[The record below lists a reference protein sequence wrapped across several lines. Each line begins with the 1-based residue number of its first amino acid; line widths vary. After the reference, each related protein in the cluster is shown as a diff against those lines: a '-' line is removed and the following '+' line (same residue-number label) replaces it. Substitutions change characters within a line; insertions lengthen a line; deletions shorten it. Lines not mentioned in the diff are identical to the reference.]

1 MLCLCVACATS
12 VTPDDPSTVPKNDA
26 SRNNVSSPARLSD
39 GAKQAVLRN
48 GPQRIRNPYASPSSH
63 KTPLSRLA
71 LTGTATKS
79 SSIDA
84 RKGGTIRS
92 AFHGTPTPK
101 SQMPKSLY
109 ISMGEGG
116 NSSQISY
123 RLRQIAD
130 VQQQEKNA
138 RFPTF
143 TLSLPSTND
152 SVLSR
157 ILTRFVRNSD
167 EFTELVDVTLPTML
181 ATKLQK
187 SNNNEGGRIG
197 LVVLDSM
204 AGLFRLPENLQQ
216 NQKSLYF
223 AKRSNI
229 LFNCSAKLKKLS
241 HQYNVPIVVVNQV
254 TASFSSSSS
263 NFSLQKL
270 HMSCSM
276 ERMMPLL
283 GLSWSNCVNT
293 RFLLTRNETTENY
306 GKSSSI
312 IRFVRHAH
320 VLLSSQMPFG
330 TVEFIINAGGGIIV

>member
-116 NSSQISY
+116 NSSQ
-123 RLRQIAD
+123 
-130 VQQQEKNA
+130 
-138 RFPTF
+138 
-143 TLSLPSTND
+143 
-152 SVLSR
+152 
-157 ILTRFVRNSD
+157 
-167 EFTELVDVTLPTML
+167 
-181 ATKLQK
+181 
-187 SNNNEGGRIG
+187 
-197 LVVLDSM
+197 
-204 AGLFRLPENLQQ
+204 
-216 NQKSLYF
+216 
-223 AKRSNI
+223 
-229 LFNCSAKLKKLS
+229 KLS